1 MEARASFNGSSVSKT
16 FVAAI
21 LVLVAMGLGAMGG
34 YVTKGLT
41 AGGSAAQGQG
51 IVKAAPGSVLRQ
63 DSPVHSSIK
72 AAAGSVLR
80 QDNPVS
86 APSEVPAWIQNEF
99 PQVPNRISKDDEY
112 TIAQYATTSPAAV
125 EDNGLRN
132 RGSHKDLP

>member
-1 MEARASFNGSSVSKT
+1 MEARASFNGPSVSKT

-41 AGGSAAQGQG
+41 AGGSAAQGQD
-51 IVKAAPGSVLRQ
+51 VV
-63 DSPVHSSIK
+63 K

-80 QDNPVS
+80 QDNPVHTSTRAAAGSVLRQDNTVS
-86 APSEVPAWIQNEF
+86 APAEVPAWIQNEF
-99 PQVPNRISKDDEY
+99 PQVPNRISQDDQY
-112 TIAQYATTSPAAV
+112 FIAQSGTTSPAAV

-132 RGSHKDLP
+132 RGGHKDLP

>member
-1 MEARASFNGSSVSKT
+1 MEARASFNGPSVSKT

-41 AGGSAAQGQG
+41 TGGSAAQSQSQG

-63 DSPVHSSIK
+63 DDRS
-72 AAAGSVLR
+72 
-80 QDNPVS
+80 
-86 APSEVPAWIQNEF
+86 F
-99 PQVPNRISKDDEY
+99 
-112 TIAQYATTSPAAV
+112 IAQYTTTSPATV

-132 RGSHKDLP
+132 RGGHKDLP

>member
-1 MEARASFNGSSVSKT
+1 MEARASFNGPSVSKT

-51 IVKAAPGSVLRQ
+51 IVKAA
-63 DSPVHSSIK
+63 
-72 AAAGSVLR
+72 AGSVLR
-80 QDNPVS
+80 QDNPVHTS
-86 APSEVPAWIQNEF
+86 TKAAAGSVLGQ
-99 PQVPNRISKDDEY
+99 DDRSF
-112 TIAQYATTSPAAV
+112 IAQYATTSPAAV

-132 RGSHKDLP
+132 RGGHKDLP